1 MTENSN
7 LEDET
12 VYFIKN
18 PISCDICHKTFSA
31 TATLNLHEE
40 IFHGKKK
47 KIVLKNEAIKNEY
60 KENDYKILSS
70 YEKRNFL
77 KEEYLI
83 KCKECLKSF
92 PSNGEF
98 KKHMQSH
105 KSERCSNFFPCN
117 QCPKAFSNEIGLEKH
132 LGTHTGEKCKTPF
145 KCNQCLKVF
154 PSNSLFEKHVRTD
167 TGEGCM
173 KLFCGKIPKAF
184 PSYEERKI
192 SLKII
197 KTSLTKKRKSQNMIF
212 QVF

>member
-1 MTENSN
+1 
-7 LEDET
+7 
-12 VYFIKN
+12 
-18 PISCDICHKTFSA
+18 
-31 TATLNLHEE
+31 
-40 IFHGKKK
+40 
-47 KIVLKNEAIKNEY
+47 
-60 KENDYKILSS
+60 
-70 YEKRNFL
+70 
-77 KEEYLI
+77 
-83 KCKECLKSF
+83 
-92 PSNGEF
+92 
-98 KKHMQSH
+98 MQSH

-117 QCPKAFSNEIGLEKH
+117 QCPKAFSNEKGLEKH

-197 KTSLTKKRKSQNMIF
+197 KTSLTKKRRSQNMIF
-212 QVF
+212 QVC